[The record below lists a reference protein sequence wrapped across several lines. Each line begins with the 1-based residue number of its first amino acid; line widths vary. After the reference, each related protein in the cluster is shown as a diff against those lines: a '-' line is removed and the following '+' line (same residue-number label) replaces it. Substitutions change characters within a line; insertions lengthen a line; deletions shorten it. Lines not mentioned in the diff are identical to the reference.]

1 MNFDDIKSV
10 TTTIQ
15 SGINTTTRAAADLGL
30 GGVGNPGTYW
40 ANRLRPASY
49 RGVPF
54 GVLSGESQF
63 GRRNAVHQYPFR
75 DTVWVE
81 DLGRAARQIKL
92 NGFLVENAEY
102 GGRSSVIAQREQMIA
117 ACESPGE
124 GELVHPTLG
133 RLTVSNMAF
142 STEERWE
149 QGRVFEISFAFIE
162 AGKRIFP
169 SVETSTG
176 DAVARACNAADYA
189 AAADFVASVQDPIK
203 KGAAVVSQAVSTA
216 GAWGRKA
223 QALANDATNA
233 FHMVDSL
240 AGNLGRFTGATI
252 LVGAASAIAGSGQAT
267 VQQLIAMGSAVR
279 VRVSAVIANLS
290 TVSSSLG
297 S

>member
-1 MNFDDIKSV
+1 MNFDDVKSV

-15 SGINTTTRAAADLGL
+15 SGINAAVRTAADLGL

-40 ANRLRPASY
+40 ANRLQTASY

-54 GVLSGESQF
+54 GVLSGESHF

-81 DLGRAARQIKL
+81 DLGRSARQIKL
-92 NGFLVENAEY
+92 NGFLVENAQY

-117 ACESPGE
+117 ACESPGD
-124 GELVHPTLG
+124 GQLVHPTLG
-133 RLTVSNMAF
+133 ILSVSNIAF

-149 QGRVFEISFAFIE
+149 QGRVFEISFSFIE

-169 SVETSTG
+169 GVEISTG
-176 DAVARACNAADYA
+176 ETVAASCDAANKCAAE
-189 AAADFVASVQDPIK
+189 DFVESVQDPIK
-203 KGAAVVSQAVSTA
+203 KGAAVVLQAVSTA
-216 GAWGRKA
+216 AAWGRKA
-223 QALANDATNA
+223 QTLANDATNA

-240 AGNLGRFTGATI
+240 AGNLGRFAGATI
-252 LVGAASAIAGSGQAT
+252 LVGAVALGSALRVRASAA
-267 VQQLIAMGSAVR
+267 
-279 VRVSAVIANLS
+279 IANLS
-290 TVSSSLG
+290 SVSSSLG